1 MRHIEILES
10 AKLPLV
16 LGKMFPPD
24 SVHLTPIFKSHLYY
38 IQCWTLMKYK
48 TNMNFL
54 VDSQNQEAVKMI
66 KDLRKIAF
74 ENAEGAPP
82 GSMGT
87 LQKNRFAEDYKTLGK
102 NIVPIVQFH
111 RIFAIKTISRN
122 FKYFLLFSPLG
133 FKNHVDPTQDFQNS
147 PGFLSLSLMHNYA
160 TENSKQFIE
169 LVFSFN
175 DCPFAMA
182 SIGLV
187 KLLCKAFRI
196 DSDPKYITKPR

>member
-111 RIFAIKTISRN
+111 GIF
-122 FKYFLLFSPLG
+122 L
-133 FKNHVDPTQDFQNS
+133 
-147 PGFLSLSLMHNYA
+147 
-160 TENSKQFIE
+160 
-169 LVFSFN
+169 
-175 DCPFAMA
+175 
-182 SIGLV
+182 
-187 KLLCKAFRI
+187 
-196 DSDPKYITKPR
+196 